1 MNTIVTVLER
11 FRTESFFE
19 NSTQLIEPVVG
30 QVVAQG
36 DLNFLVLAKLPKGV
50 VSAPSVAQLVT
61 GTTKG
66 SRHCIASHC
75 LKEVEFFAYPDPNPL
90 EGGILKFNGE
100 VEIEHPEHG
109 NQIWPNGTIV
119 AIGYQRKH
127 ADEIRRVQD

>member
-1 MNTIVTVLER
+1 MITVTTVLDR
-11 FRTESFFE
+11 FRTQSFFN
-19 NSTQLIEPVVG
+19 NSTQIIEPVVG

-50 VSAPSVAQLVT
+50 VPAPAVAQLVA

-66 SRHCIASHC
+66 SRHCIAASC
-75 LKEVEFFAYPDPNPL
+75 LHLVEFYAYPDPNPL
-90 EGGILKFNGE
+90 EGGVLRFHGE

-109 NQIWPNGTIV
+109 NQIWPNKTIV

-127 ADEIRRVQD
+127 ADEIRRIQD